1 MTIISITPK
10 LLISMSDG
18 TTMEINLNTVPQA
31 GCEATQRW
39 LATQLKP
46 NPADPYG
53 PAINKYADDSS
64 SGPEVLI
71 RNLGNEILLGK
82 VADFCSVCPSPE
94 LIAAQQQAIAAQQA
108 VEALRRAEAGL

>member
-10 LLISMSDG
+10 LLISMSNG
-18 TTMEINLNTVPQA
+18 TTMEIDLNTIPQA

-39 LATQLKP
+39 LATQLKVVDG
-46 NPADPYG
+46 AVM
-53 PAINKYADDSS
+53 NKYADDAD

-71 RNLGNEILLGK
+71 KNLGNEILLGK
-82 VADFCSVCPSPE
+82 VAEYCAICPSPE
-94 LIAAQQQAIAAQQA
+94 IIAAQQQAIAAQQA

>member
-10 LLISMSDG
+10 LLISMSNG
-18 TTMEINLNTVPQA
+18 TTMEIDLNTIPQA

-39 LATQLKP
+39 LATQLEVVDG
-46 NPADPYG
+46 AVM
-53 PAINKYADDSS
+53 NKYADDAD

-71 RNLGNEILLGK
+71 KNLGNEILLGK
-82 VADFCSVCPSPE
+82 VAEYCAICPSPE
-94 LIAAQQQAIAAQQA
+94 IIAAQQQAIAAQQA